1 MIYFTTDYSAGAHP
15 RVMEALLRT
24 NEEHH
29 NGYFEDAHCENAIN
43 LIKKRIGDDTVDVH
57 LMVGGTITNTT
68 AIAAW
73 LKPYECVVSA
83 TTGHINVHETGA
95 IEASGHKVLTVPE
108 HEGKVLPEDIR
119 KVCSEHDNEHMV
131 KPGMLYISD
140 STELGTIYT
149 KKELEELRKVCDEF
163 GLILFLDGARLGSAL
178 TAEGNDLTF
187 EDLPKLCDA
196 FYIGGT
202 KNGFLFG
209 EAIVIVREDLKEN
222 FRYMIK
228 QRGGMF
234 AKGRLIGVQ
243 FEEVFKDDLYLEMA
257 AYTNEMAK
265 LMRDGMKAKG
275 IEFLAESP
283 TNQLFPI
290 FTVEKVAELQ
300 KKYVFQHQAWMDDGR
315 EAVRFVTSWLTKPE
329 EVEELLADL

>member
-1 MIYFTTDYSAGAHP
+1 
-15 RVMEALLRT
+15 
-24 NEEHH
+24 
-29 NGYFEDAHCENAIN
+29 
-43 LIKKRIGDDTVDVH
+43 
-57 LMVGGTITNTT
+57 
-68 AIAAW
+68 
-73 LKPYECVVSA
+73 
-83 TTGHINVHETGA
+83 
-95 IEASGHKVLTVPE
+95 
-108 HEGKVLPEDIR
+108 
-119 KVCSEHDNEHMV
+119 
-131 KPGMLYISD
+131 
-140 STELGTIYT
+140 
-149 KKELEELRKVCDEF
+149 
-163 GLILFLDGARLGSAL
+163 
-178 TAEGNDLTF
+178 
-187 EDLPKLCDA
+187 
-196 FYIGGT
+196 
-202 KNGFLFG
+202 
-209 EAIVIVREDLKEN
+209 
-222 FRYMIK
+222 
-228 QRGGMF
+228 MF

>member
-29 NGYFEDAHCENAIN
+29 NGYFEDEHCEGAKE
-43 LIKKRIGDDTVDVH
+43 LLKKVIGDDTVDIH

-73 LKPYECVVSA
+73 LRPYEAVVSA
-83 TTGHINVHETGA
+83 DTGHINVHETGA
-95 IEASGHKVLTVPE
+95 IESSGHKVLTVPE
-108 HEGKVLPEDIR
+108 HEGKVLPEDVR
-119 KVCSEHDNEHMV
+119 KICSEHNNEHMV
-131 KPGMLYISD
+131 KAGMLYISD

-149 KKELEELRKVCDEF
+149 KAELTALREVCDEC

-209 EAIVIVREDLKEN
+209 EAMVIVREDLKKN

-243 FEEVFKDDLYLEMA
+243 FEEMFKDNLYLEVA
-257 AYTNEMAK
+257 AETNEMAK
-265 LMRDGMKAKG
+265 LLREGMKAKG

-290 FTVEKVAELQ
+290 FTTDKVAELE
-300 KKYVFQHQAWMDDGR
+300 KKYVFQHQAWMEDGR
-315 EAVRFVTSWLTKPE
+315 EAVRFVTSWLTKKE
-329 EVEELLADL
+329 EIEELLADL